1 MARKAYSEEDR
12 VQVRN
17 ALMTTMIQCIADR
30 GLIHSS
36 IDVLCRKVGISKTF
50 FYSFFSSKEELVL
63 YALRYQQPKLLDYAR
78 SLMEDPGLSWRA
90 GVETFLKN
98 CCYGA
103 KSGVAVLS
111 IEEEQQVR
119 HCLSEENFQAFRRDQ
134 IIFYGK
140 LLSIF
145 SLPVD
150 SIDPRL
156 FGNLALS
163 MMMVHK
169 AIPDTMPFLFPEV
182 AEDMLDFQVRALVDE
197 MERVKEHVRYESKWI
212 EMSTHVQ
219 TDGKNSRISSDT
231 EPWDTGLGSVRP
243 FRALRQPVQVAGCR
257 RAFFYHLKGVEKYES
272 EIYLSRLWDPF
283 GL

>member
-1 MARKAYSEEDR
+1 MARKAYSDEEKE
-12 VQVRN
+12 QVKQ
-17 ALMTTMIQCIADR
+17 ALMATMIRCIADR

-36 IDVLCRKVGISKTF
+36 IDVLCKNVGISKTF

-63 YALRYQQPKLLDYAR
+63 HALRYQQPKLLDHAR
-78 SLMEDPGLSWRA
+78 SLMEDPELSWRA

-111 IEEEQQVR
+111 IEEEQQVH
-119 HCLSEENFQAFRRDQ
+119 HCLSEENFQAFRQDQ
-134 IIFYGK
+134 VVFYGK

-145 SLPVD
+145 GLPLD

-182 AEDMLDFQVRALVDE
+182 AENMVDFQIRALVDE
-197 MERVKEHVRYESKWI
+197 MERVKEDAR
-212 EMSTHVQ
+212 
-219 TDGKNSRISSDT
+219 
-231 EPWDTGLGSVRP
+231 
-243 FRALRQPVQVAGCR
+243 
-257 RAFFYHLKGVEKYES
+257 
-272 EIYLSRLWDPF
+272 
-283 GL
+283 